1 MLLYIHIPFCNSK
14 CGYCAFNSLTNM
26 ISFKNQYLKALQ
38 IDLKNQNLSNI
49 ESIYIGG
56 GTPNTLQPNEYEDIF
71 KLLPSV
77 IESTI
82 ELNPNASNIDI
93 LNEFKALGIN
103 RFSIGIQSFRDEKLK
118 LLERIH
124 DTKTAIRFIENAVKC
139 DVKVSIDLIYDT
151 KLDSKDSLKYELGL
165 ASSLGIGHISCYAL
179 SIDKDSR
186 FYVKHKNPT
195 RESSLC
201 YELKEILDNLGF
213 YQYEVSNYAKTHKSE
228 HNLGYWAYKD
238 YIGVGLGA
246 VGKIGNKRYYKQND
260 FKNYITN
267 PAFVDIELLNKNDMR
282 LEQIFLGARSEIGI
296 KEELITN
303 KKRLKILLDEKKC
316 HIKNGRIFINN
327 YFLADE
333 IALWLDS

>member
-1 MLLYIHIPFCNSK
+1 ML
-14 CGYCAFNSLTNM
+14 
-26 ISFKNQYLKALQ
+26 SFKKQYLKALQ
-38 IDLKNQNLSNI
+38 IDLKEQNLFDI
-49 ESIYIGG
+49 ESVYIGG
-56 GTPNTLQPNEYEDIF
+56 GTPNVLEAKDYENIF
-71 KLLPSV
+71 KLLPSCV
-77 IESTI
+77 ESTM
-82 ELNPNASNIDI
+82 ELNPNASNIDT
-93 LNEFKALGIN
+93 LKEFKTLGIN
-103 RFSIGIQSFRDEKLK
+103 RFSIGIQSFIDEKLR

-124 DTKTAIRFIENAVKC
+124 DTKTAIRFVENAIKC

-151 KLDSKDSLKYELGL
+151 KLDSKDSLKYELEL

-186 FYVKHKNPT
+186 FYAKHKNPT

-228 HNLGYWAYKD
+228 HNLGYWSYKD
-238 YIGVGLGA
+238 YIGIGLSA
-246 VGKIGNKRYYKQND
+246 VGKIGNKRYYKQSD
-260 FKNYITN
+260 FKSYIAN
-267 PAFVDIELLNKNDMR
+267 PTFRDIELLSNNDMR

-296 KEELITN
+296 KKELIKN
-303 KKRLKILLDEKKC
+303 KERLEILLNEKKC
-316 HIKNGRIFINN
+316 SIKNGRILINN

>member
-1 MLLYIHIPFCNSK
+1 ML
-14 CGYCAFNSLTNM
+14 
-26 ISFKNQYLKALQ
+26 SFKKQYLKALQ
-38 IDLKNQNLSNI
+38 IDLKEQNLFDI
-49 ESIYIGG
+49 ESVYIGG
-56 GTPNTLQPNEYEDIF
+56 GTPNVLEAKDYENIF
-71 KLLPSV
+71 KLLPSCV
-77 IESTI
+77 ESTM
-82 ELNPNASNIDI
+82 ELNPNASNIDT
-93 LNEFKALGIN
+93 LKEFKALGIN
-103 RFSIGIQSFRDEKLK
+103 RFSIGIQSFIDEKLR

-124 DTKTAIRFIENAVKC
+124 DTKTAIRFVENAIKC

-151 KLDSKDSLKYELGL
+151 KLDSKDSLKYELEL

-186 FYVKHKNPT
+186 FYAKHKNPT

-238 YIGVGLGA
+238 YIGVGLSA

-260 FKNYITN
+260 FKSYIAN
-267 PAFVDIELLNKNDMR
+267 PTFRDIELLSNNDIR

-296 KEELITN
+296 KKELIKN
-303 KKRLKILLDEKKC
+303 KERLEILLNEKKC
-316 HIKNGRIFINN
+316 SIKNGRILINN

>member
-1 MLLYIHIPFCNSK
+1 ML
-14 CGYCAFNSLTNM
+14 
-26 ISFKNQYLKALQ
+26 SFKKQYLKALQ
-38 IDLKNQNLSNI
+38 IDLKEQNLFDI
-49 ESIYIGG
+49 ESVYIGG
-56 GTPNTLQPNEYEDIF
+56 GTPNVLEAKDYENIF
-71 KLLPSV
+71 KLLPSCV
-77 IESTI
+77 ESTM
-82 ELNPNASNIDI
+82 ELNPNASNIDT
-93 LNEFKALGIN
+93 LKEFKALGIN
-103 RFSIGIQSFRDEKLK
+103 RFSIGIQSFIDEKLR

-124 DTKTAIRFIENAVKC
+124 DTKTAIRFVENAIKC

-151 KLDSKDSLKYELGL
+151 KLDSKDSLKYELEL

-186 FYVKHKNPT
+186 FYAKHKNPT

-201 YELKEILDNLGF
+201 YELKEILDGLGF

-238 YIGVGLGA
+238 YIGVGLSA
-246 VGKIGNKRYYKQND
+246 VGKIGNKRYYKQSD
-260 FKNYITN
+260 FKSYIAN
-267 PAFVDIELLNKNDMR
+267 PTFRDIELLSNNDIR

-296 KEELITN
+296 KKELIKN
-303 KKRLKILLDEKKC
+303 KERLEILLNEKKC
-316 HIKNGRIFINN
+316 SIKNGRILINN

>member
-1 MLLYIHIPFCNSK
+1 ML
-14 CGYCAFNSLTNM
+14 
-26 ISFKNQYLKALQ
+26 SFKKQYLKALQ
-38 IDLKNQNLSNI
+38 IDLKEQNLFDI
-49 ESIYIGG
+49 ESVYIGG
-56 GTPNTLQPNEYEDIF
+56 GTPNVLEAKDYENIF
-71 KLLPSV
+71 KLLPSCV
-77 IESTI
+77 ESTM
-82 ELNPNASNIDI
+82 ELNPNASNIDT
-93 LNEFKALGIN
+93 LKEFKALGIN
-103 RFSIGIQSFRDEKLK
+103 RFSIGIQSFIDEKLR

-124 DTKTAIRFIENAVKC
+124 DTKTAIRFVENAIKC

-151 KLDSKDSLKYELGL
+151 KLDSKDSLKYELEL

-186 FYVKHKNPT
+186 FYAKHKNPT

-238 YIGVGLGA
+238 YIGVGLSA
-246 VGKIGNKRYYKQND
+246 VGKIGNKRYYKQSD
-260 FKNYITN
+260 FKSYIAN
-267 PAFVDIELLNKNDMR
+267 PTFRDIELLSNNDIR

-296 KEELITN
+296 KKELIKN
-303 KKRLKILLDEKKC
+303 KERLEILLNEKKC
-316 HIKNGRIFINN
+316 SIKNGRILINN

>member
-1 MLLYIHIPFCNSK
+1 ML
-14 CGYCAFNSLTNM
+14 
-26 ISFKNQYLKALQ
+26 SFKKQYLKALQ
-38 IDLKNQNLSNI
+38 IDLKEQNLFDI
-49 ESIYIGG
+49 ESVYIGG
-56 GTPNTLQPNEYEDIF
+56 GTPNVLEAKDYENIF
-71 KLLPSV
+71 KLLPSCV
-77 IESTI
+77 ESTM
-82 ELNPNASNIDI
+82 ELNPNASNIDT
-93 LNEFKALGIN
+93 LKEFKALGIN
-103 RFSIGIQSFRDEKLK
+103 RFSIGIQSFIDKKLR

-124 DTKTAIRFIENAVKC
+124 DTKTAIRFVENAIKC

-151 KLDSKDSLKYELGL
+151 KLDSKDSLKYELEL

-186 FYVKHKNPT
+186 FYAKHKNPT
-195 RESSLC
+195 LESSLC

-238 YIGVGLGA
+238 YIGVGLSA
-246 VGKIGNKRYYKQND
+246 VGKIGNKRYYKQSD
-260 FKNYITN
+260 FKSYIAN
-267 PAFVDIELLNKNDMR
+267 PTFRDIELLSNNDIR

-296 KEELITN
+296 KKELIKN
-303 KKRLKILLDEKKC
+303 KERLEILLNEKKC
-316 HIKNGRIFINN
+316 SIKNGRILINN

>member
-1 MLLYIHIPFCNSK
+1 ML
-14 CGYCAFNSLTNM
+14 
-26 ISFKNQYLKALQ
+26 SFKEQYLKALQ
-38 IDLKNQNLSNI
+38 IDLKEQNLFDI
-49 ESIYIGG
+49 ESVYIGG
-56 GTPNTLQPNEYEDIF
+56 GTPNVLEAKDYENIF
-71 KLLPSV
+71 KLLPSCV
-77 IESTI
+77 ESTM
-82 ELNPNASNIDI
+82 ELNPNASNIDT
-93 LNEFKALGIN
+93 LKEFKALGIN
-103 RFSIGIQSFRDEKLK
+103 RFSIGIQSFIDEKLR

-124 DTKTAIRFIENAVKC
+124 DTKTAIRFVENAIKC

-151 KLDSKDSLKYELGL
+151 KLDSKDSLKYELEL

-186 FYVKHKNPT
+186 FYAKHKNPT

-228 HNLGYWAYKD
+228 HNLGYWSYKD
-238 YIGVGLGA
+238 YIGIGLSA
-246 VGKIGNKRYYKQND
+246 VGKIGNKRYYKQSD
-260 FKNYITN
+260 FKSYIAN
-267 PAFVDIELLNKNDMR
+267 PTFRDIELLSNNDMR

-296 KEELITN
+296 KKELIKN
-303 KKRLKILLDEKKC
+303 KERLEILLNEKKC
-316 HIKNGRIFINN
+316 SIKNGRILINN